1 MGSFADAMQVAPAK
15 ARDSRKPEI
24 GIRRGGRVVERMD
37 GRVSERGQHN
47 VIAVPAVIVDRK
59 LLTVGGE
66 LRALRQPGEPA
77 VYRIAPEVGRGS
89 KARAAALQAPEWPT
103 ACAAEDGRPFC
114 RRIRFVR

>member
-47 VIAVPAVIVDRK
+47 VIAVAAVVVDRD
-59 LLTVGGE
+59 LVAGSPQSGRLV
-66 LRALRQPGEPA
+66 PA
-77 VYRIAPEVGRGS
+77 QQIDHGRHV
-89 KARAAALQAPEWPT
+89 K
-103 ACAAEDGRPFC
+103 
-114 RRIRFVR
+114 